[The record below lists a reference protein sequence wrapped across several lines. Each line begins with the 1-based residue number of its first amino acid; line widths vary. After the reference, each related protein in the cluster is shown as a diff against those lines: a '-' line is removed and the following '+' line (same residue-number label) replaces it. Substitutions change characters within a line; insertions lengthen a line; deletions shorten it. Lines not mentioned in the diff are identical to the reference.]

1 MIAFL
6 TSSPCIPNADRAI
19 LNPENGFVDR
29 MRTALPPRPKCLFI
43 CSHPDS
49 AYLTDKYAADMDEAF
64 SGAGMPFGSLT
75 VLDSRNDERAAEMI
89 AQSDFIILAGGHVP
103 TQNAYFARIG
113 LREMLAG
120 YRGVLMGVSAGS
132 MNAADEVYVQ
142 PELAGESS
150 PEFCRWATGLGLTH
164 TNLLPHYQQIR
175 DWYLDG
181 KRLFEDITFADSMGH
196 SFYAL
201 VDGSY
206 LCIENGREELIGE
219 CWRIADGRMVQ
230 MGWKAETPLENGGKV

>member
-1 MIAFL
+1 MIVFL

-19 LNPENGFVDR
+19 LNPANGFVER
-29 MRTALPPRPKCLFI
+29 MRAALPEHPRCLFV

-64 SGAGMPFGSLT
+64 SGAGMPFASLT
-75 VLDSRNDERAAEMI
+75 VLDSRTDEHAAELI
-89 AQSDFIILAGGHVP
+89 NQSDLIILAGGHVP
-103 TQNAYFARIG
+103 TQNAYFTRIG
-113 LREMLAG
+113 MRKLLQG

-132 MNAADEVYVQ
+132 MNAADQVYVQ
-142 PELAGESS
+142 PEMEGESS
-150 PEFCRWATGLGLTH
+150 PEFKRWTTGLGLTN

-181 KRLFEDITFADSMGH
+181 QRLFEDITYKDSFGH
-196 SFYAL
+196 AFYAL

-206 LCIENGREELIGE
+206 LYIQNGEEQMLGE
-219 CWRIADGRMVQ
+219 AYRIANGTLVQ
-230 MGWKAETPLENGGKV
+230 TGWQEC